1 MKLKV
6 NLKKIGKKQS
16 SVHEA
21 VYEIHGRPGTVRE
34 LIEAMAAAGVEQY
47 NRRMEESELLRCLT
61 REEIE
66 DRAVAGKVGFGV
78 NYGEKKADP
87 VQAAANAVQSFEDG
101 IYRIFLGDR
110 TLQDLEEEIRL
121 TEDSSLTFVR
131 LTMLTGRLW

>member
-1 MKLKV
+1 MKLRV
-6 NLKKIGKKQS
+6 NLKKIGKRQS
-16 SVHEA
+16 FVHEA
-21 VYEIHGRPGTVRE
+21 VYEVPGHPGTVRE
-34 LIEAMAAAGVEQY
+34 LIEAMTEAGVKQY

-66 DRAVAGKVGFGV
+66 DRAAAGKVGFGV
-78 NYGEKKADP
+78 NYGEKKADL

-110 TLQDLEEEIRL
+110 PLQDLDEEIQL